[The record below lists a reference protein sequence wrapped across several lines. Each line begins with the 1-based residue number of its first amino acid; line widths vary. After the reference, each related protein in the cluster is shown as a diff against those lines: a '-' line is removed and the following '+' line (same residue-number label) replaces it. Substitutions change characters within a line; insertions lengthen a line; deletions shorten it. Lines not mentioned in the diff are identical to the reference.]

1 MTFSMR
7 RIESWDA
14 HHRLI
19 TAVAVSG
26 AVVLLTAGHLRLP
39 VQLVAAWNAFSCCM
53 LALTWFQIV
62 AAQPAKFLSNA
73 KLQDSSRTAISLFVI
88 AAACISLF
96 AVTFLL
102 GSAKGLGKEAM
113 LKHVLLA
120 VVTVVGSWSLIHT
133 VFALRYAH
141 IFYGDSDSPTDAG
154 HAGGLEFPD
163 EPSPDYLDF
172 AYFSFVIGMTCQ
184 VSDVQISSR
193 SIRRLALVHGL
204 LSFAFNT
211 VILALSINIVSGM
224 L

>member
-1 MTFSMR
+1 MNPLME
-7 RIESWDA
+7 RIKHWDA
-14 HHRLI
+14 HHRFL
-19 TAVAVSG
+19 TALAVSA
-26 AVVLLTAGHLRLP
+26 AVTLLTAGHLRLP
-39 VQLVAAWNAFSCCM
+39 VQLVAAWNAFSGCL

-62 AAQPAKFLSNA
+62 TAQPAKFLSTA
-73 KLQDSSRTAISLFVI
+73 RLQDSSRTAISLFVI

-102 GSAKGLGKEAM
+102 GTAKELPKEAL

-141 IFYGDSDSPTDAG
+141 IFYGDSKNRKQDG
-154 HAGGLEFPD
+154 HARGLEFPG

-184 VSDVQISSR
+184 VSDVQIANR

-204 LSFAFNT
+204 LSFGFNT